1 MGNLAITPKQ
11 RGIFKVKEKPID
23 ATHYSPS
30 MDAYFHS
37 DGALFVM
44 TDEHGWIEYTEQVK
58 DLIEV

>member
-1 MGNLAITPKQ
+1 M
-11 RGIFKVKEKPID
+11 KEKPLD

-44 TDEHGWIEYTEQVK
+44 TDEHGWIEYNEQVK